1 MPKLIL
7 IRHGQSQWNL
17 ENRFTGWEDVPL
29 SEQGRREAR
38 EAGEKLRDIPIDSVY
53 TSALHRAIDTARIAL
68 EAAGRTDMSLTM
80 DKALNERHY
89 GDLQGLNKAETAAK
103 YGDQQVHVWRRSFDV
118 RPPGDLGESLAMTI
132 DRVMPYFEKHILE
145 DLKKN
150 KNVLV
155 AAHGNSLRALLY
167 RLDKHTEESI
177 MDLNIPTGVPI
188 VYDLEL
194 DGDGKIH
201 VVGKKELIDR
211 GVAVESKIETPESM
225 KKE

>member
-29 SEQGRREAR
+29 SERGHEEAR
-38 EAGEKLRDIPIDSVY
+38 RAGEKLRDIPIDSVY
-53 TSALHRAIDTARIAL
+53 TSALRRAINTAQIAL

-118 RPPGDLGESLAMTI
+118 RPPGELGESLAMTI
-132 DRVMPYFEKHILE
+132 ERVMSYFEKHILA
-145 DLKKN
+145 DLLQN

-155 AAHGNSLRALLY
+155 VAHGNSLRALLY

-177 MDLNIPTGVPI
+177 MDLNIPTGVPL

-194 DGDGKIH
+194 DSKGKIH
-201 VVGKKELIDR
+201 VLGKRELIDE
-211 GVAVESKIETPESM
+211 GVSVESKIVSPESM
-225 KKE
+225 KKP

>member
-29 SEQGRREAR
+29 SERGHEEAR
-38 EAGEKLRDIPIDSVY
+38 RAGEKLRDIPIDSVY
-53 TSALHRAIDTARIAL
+53 TSALRRAINTAQIAL

-118 RPPGDLGESLAMTI
+118 RPPGELGESLAMTI
-132 DRVMPYFEKHILE
+132 ERVMSYFEKHILE
-145 DLKKN
+145 DLRQN

-155 AAHGNSLRALLY
+155 VAHGNSLRALLY

-177 MDLNIPTGVPI
+177 MDLNIPTGVPL

-194 DGDGKIH
+194 DSEGKIH
-201 VVGKKELIDR
+201 VLGKRELIDE
-211 GVAVESKIETPESM
+211 GVSVESKIETPESM
-225 KKE
+225 KKP